1 MDKYTKIVLTVI
13 AVAMVGDLF
22 KDILI
27 TPVHADVLD
36 RALLREIIGKI
47 DRLINLH

>member
-13 AVAMVGDLF
+13 AMAMVGDFF

-27 TPVHADVLD
+27 TPVHATF
-36 RALLREIIGKI
+36 
-47 DRLINLH
+47 